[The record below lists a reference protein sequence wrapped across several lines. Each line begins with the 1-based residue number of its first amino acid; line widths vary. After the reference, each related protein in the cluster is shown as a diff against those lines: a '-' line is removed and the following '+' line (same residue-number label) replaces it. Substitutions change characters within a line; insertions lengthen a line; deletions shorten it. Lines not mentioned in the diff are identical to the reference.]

1 MYPVYAE
8 THPGASVGV
17 ELLTLTTVAWQFLL
31 IRMLSSWCQKGGAIM
46 SQLVTI
52 LISSMFCV
60 YVSLGQL
67 KPYRHSLLMSP

>member
-1 MYPVYAE
+1 
-8 THPGASVGV
+8 
-17 ELLTLTTVAWQFLL
+17 
-31 IRMLSSWCQKGGAIM
+31 M